1 MFVKL
6 FKYSIRD
13 VARSKW
19 LLLYGI
25 FFLLLTEFLIW
36 FSSDTSRAVV
46 SLLNVIIII
55 IPLVSIIFGT
65 IYTYNSREFVEL
77 LLSQPI
83 SRKSLYHSIYLGL
96 TIPLVIAYLIGIG
109 VPLIIQT
116 DIDISIL
123 LIILVSGIALTFIF
137 VGIAFTMALSFDDK
151 VKGMG
156 FAFIIWLSL
165 SLIYDASILLLIWL
179 LGDYPLESALIIV
192 SSANP
197 IDLSRIMVMLKFDV
211 AALMGYTGAIFQRFF
226 GGLTGIIYSIVV
238 LLIWMVALY
247 LIGRIKFN
255 KKNF

>member
-1 MFVKL
+1 MFFKL

-19 LLLYGI
+19 LIFYGL
-25 FFLLLTEFLIW
+25 FFFLLTEFLIW
-36 FSSDTSRAVV
+36 FSTDISRAIV

-83 SRKSLYHSIYLGL
+83 SRTSLYNSIYLGL
-96 TIPLVIAYLIGIG
+96 SLPLVASFLIGTG
-109 VPLIIQT
+109 TPLLIQT
-116 DIDISIL
+116 SIDLQIL
-123 LIILVSGIALTFIF
+123 LIILISGCALSFIF
-137 VGIAFTMALSFDDK
+137 VGIAFSMALSFDDK

-156 FAFIIWLSL
+156 FAFIIWLGL
-165 SLIYDASILLLIWL
+165 SVIYDALILLFVWL
-179 LGDYPLESALIIV
+179 FGDYPLETALIII

-226 GGLTGIIYSIVV
+226 GGVTGIIYSIG
-238 LLIWMVALY
+238 LLLLWILILY
-247 LIGRIKFN
+247 YFGKRKFI